1 MNEMVRVGWV
11 INDCLCVEGLMVEV
25 WVLGS
30 YVVSGWI
37 LFPFFWCSVVG
48 LAISVSLSLSSLFAL
63 IVSSHLTLSDHDSH
77 ITVLFPS
84 RLWHL
89 LTYTQ
94 LFLHSY
100 FLTFFSFLFHP
111 GIVRIHIIQYPALS
125 HSPSPS
131 IFFLSEILIRLV
143 VSVSCPTC
151 TKVFCHGWY
160 GTVLLFIE

>member
-48 LAISVSLSLSSLFAL
+48 LTISVSLSLSSLFAL

-100 FLTFFSFLFHP
+100 FLTFFFFFSFPPWHRTHSYYTVS
-111 GIVRIHIIQYPALS
+111 GTLS
-125 HSPSPS
+125 FTKS
-131 IFFLSEILIRLV
+131 INFLS
-143 VSVSCPTC
+143 
-151 TKVFCHGWY
+151 F
-160 GTVLLFIE
+160 